1 MLGDNGVMRSPH
13 ALVITLLAAGL
24 ALTGCTGSS
33 ASDDSS
39 PAAPPASDASPVATA
54 SPVPADGPVAAFQT
68 WWTAVR
74 SADTVAACG
83 ALTEPL
89 QQRMMAEYTSTTGV
103 EVGDCATLIRQSSA
117 VYEAAGMPAEVAVAL
132 ESETADGAVLQVTYA
147 TGDCGTVHLE
157 RADAS
162 WVLTELREEC
172 GQG

>member
-1 MLGDNGVMRSPH
+1 MRSPH

-33 ASDDSS
+33 ASDEPSETT
-39 PAAPPASDASPVATA
+39 AATSDASPVATA

-89 QQRMMAEYTSTTGV
+89 QQRMIAEYKAATGV
-103 EVGDCATLIRQSSA
+103 EIDDCATLIRQSSA
-117 VYEAAGMPAEVAVAL
+117 LYAAAGLPADVTVDV
-132 ESETADGAVLQVTYA
+132 ESETADDAMLQVTYA
-147 TGDCGTVHLE
+147 NGDCGTVHLE
-157 RADAS
+157 RTAS
-162 WVLTELREEC
+162 SWALTELSEEC
-172 GQG
+172 AG

>member
-1 MLGDNGVMRSPH
+1 MRSPH

-33 ASDDSS
+33 ASDESS
-39 PAAPPASDASPVATA
+39 GTTAPTADASPVATA
-54 SPVPADGPVAAFQT
+54 TPVPADGPVAAFQA

-89 QQRMMAEYTSTTGV
+89 QQRMIAEYAATTGT

-117 VYEAAGMPAEVAVAL
+117 LYAAAGLPADVTVEV
-132 ESETADGAVLQVTYA
+132 ESESADDALLQVTYA
-147 TGDCGTVHLE
+147 NGDCGTVHLV
-157 RADAS
+157 RTTAS
-162 WVLTELREEC
+162 WALTELSEEC
-172 GQG
+172 AG